1 MNKSFDRSTMPAR
14 GVPLLTP
21 LEIEELA
28 VRIAALVVAGM
39 ASRPIEDGFIDK
51 HRAAELLGC
60 SVPTLERRTADGS
73 IPSHKIGRL
82 RRYRASELLSNE
94 KGGGA
99 S

>member
-1 MNKSFDRSTMPAR
+1 M
-14 GVPLLTP
+14 TP
-21 LEIEELA
+21 NELDQLAERVAEI
-28 VRIAALVVAGM
+28 VVARM
-39 ASRPIEDGFIDK
+39 ESCRPSQDGFIDK